1 LTRTTTCNSLLGA
14 LLSNVLDLRS
24 NLKLGGDLDYELT
37 REGGGGSPEEA
48 AGSPRWGG
56 GGRGLP
62 KQGTRDDLNLE
73 LCASTPPCVGL
84 CFFARR
90 LWSSSSAPALDRG
103 GTHTHIE
110 REREHEE

>member
-48 AGSPRWGG
+48 AGSPRWEEVVAVSQS
-56 GGRGLP
+56 RGP
-62 KQGTRDDLNLE
+62 ATT
-73 LCASTPPCVGL
+73 ST
-84 CFFARR
+84 
-90 LWSSSSAPALDRG
+90 SSSALLLRLVLAFASSRVGCGAPPAPLL
-103 GTHTHIE
+103 
-110 REREHEE
+110 